1 MSRVGAFP
9 HSSPKLLLDRL
20 TDRACSTPTFAE
32 VSLQGGCG
40 SSLSLLGSESEG
52 FYGAYSMAT
61 SNPDAA
67 NNRFSGIKTDTN
79 IIDMSERFKA
89 DKTIPREWEWAVNE
103 VREKGY
109 VVLENLLSREEIA
122 EIRTAIEPLLGKG
135 GRNNFE
141 GYQTRRV
148 YAVLSKTRALDSMIA
163 HPVVMALL
171 GQFLMPN
178 FLLTAAQVIDICPGE
193 SIQPLHYDDQ
203 FTHVPRPR
211 DPFSMA
217 TVWALDDNFT
227 AENGATVV
235 IPKSHKWGD
244 DRIPDQQTV
253 EELGIAAELPIGS
266 CVFFSGTLWHG
277 GGANKSKDT
286 NRCAFTAQYCQPWV
300 RPQENMMLSV
310 PFDQVAMLPP
320 EIQVMAG
327 YSIHPPFIGHD
338 ASTPRVFQKVG
349 GGAFI
354 YRLGPDRWC
363 LGPGLY
369 GQEIIWAWF
378 TCPEVAL
385 PSSNEH
391 AWESNHGRPEV
402 YITRSSIFI
411 IQGVGLR
418 AADLDDNSN
427 PYVVCK
433 VSGKPHL
440 GFRTQTRFKSLDPVW
455 HEWIDLEGLELGD
468 TMHFKVFSQEDKKD
482 DEFLGEAKIVV
493 TPGGYDGGV
502 SLILRGRKAGTLRLE
517 LTVPPV
523 VQEATATKKQVMAFD
538 SANPR
543 EVVHCMTWGTVHES
557 LQAVV
562 SMESLLTSDDVRSRF
577 VAAGAVQPLVAM
589 LSDVSLDTRCK
600 AAKALANL
608 GRCAVGKRILVTTG
622 GVPAVMKL
630 VTTDDPECQE
640 AAMAVL
646 VHVAAGEKAREE
658 LIAGGV
664 PPYLTA
670 LLDSCSP
677 TSLAHAVRLLGYL
690 AANQAV
696 ASMVF
701 EGFLGK
707 LLALLDNGYP
717 DEVNLPA
724 AFAIAQLAS
733 TDSRRRALVEAHIVQ
748 KTLRLLNEGSHDC
761 KAEAAAVL
769 ASLAE
774 TKDKRTFKKIT
785 GHLLD
790 AGVLTPILA
799 MLSSSHEACSH
810 RAERVLLLL
819 AATARSA
826 QEALTEGILR
836 HLVEQ
841 LRSPITPLHAQ
852 RVARVLQALARFK
865 RTEMEL
871 ELSQE
876 SGQELLLAA
885 LQGEHDRHPALQ
897 KAEPPRPPAGQ
908 TVLPILSKLKSGRK
922 MLPTETIIR
931 TPRKLPAGVA
941 PLPPLH
947 CFY

>member
-89 DKTIPREWEWAVNE
+89 DKTIAREWEWAVNE

-327 YSIHPPFIGHD
+327 YSIHPPFIGHVD
-338 ASTPRVFQKVG
+338 
-349 GGAFI
+349 
-354 YRLGPDRWC
+354 
-363 LGPGLY
+363 
-369 GQEIIWAWF
+369 
-378 TCPEVAL
+378 
-385 PSSNEH
+385 
-391 AWESNHGRPEV
+391 GR
-402 YITRSSIFI
+402 
-411 IQGVGLR
+411 
-418 AADLDDNSN
+418 
-427 PYVVCK
+427 
-433 VSGKPHL
+433 H
-440 GFRTQTRFKSLDPVW
+440 
-455 HEWIDLEGLELGD
+455 
-468 TMHFKVFSQEDKKD
+468 
-482 DEFLGEAKIVV
+482 
-493 TPGGYDGGV
+493 
-502 SLILRGRKAGTLRLE
+502 
-517 LTVPPV
+517 
-523 VQEATATKKQVMAFD
+523 
-538 SANPR
+538 
-543 EVVHCMTWGTVHES
+543 
-557 LQAVV
+557 
-562 SMESLLTSDDVRSRF
+562 
-577 VAAGAVQPLVAM
+577 PL
-589 LSDVSLDTRCK
+589 K
-600 AAKALANL
+600 AAERLA
-608 GRCAVGKRILVTTG
+608 G
-622 GVPAVMKL
+622 
-630 VTTDDPECQE
+630 
-640 AAMAVL
+640 
-646 VHVAAGEKAREE
+646 
-658 LIAGGV
+658 
-664 PPYLTA
+664 LTA
-670 LLDSCSP
+670 
-677 TSLAHAVRLLGYL
+677 
-690 AANQAV
+690 
-696 ASMVF
+696 
-701 EGFLGK
+701 K
-707 LLALLDNGYP
+707 L
-717 DEVNLPA
+717 
-724 AFAIAQLAS
+724 
-733 TDSRRRALVEAHIVQ
+733 
-748 KTLRLLNEGSHDC
+748 
-761 KAEAAAVL
+761 
-769 ASLAE
+769 
-774 TKDKRTFKKIT
+774 
-785 GHLLD
+785 
-790 AGVLTPILA
+790 
-799 MLSSSHEACSH
+799 
-810 RAERVLLLL
+810 
-819 AATARSA
+819 
-826 QEALTEGILR
+826 
-836 HLVEQ
+836 
-841 LRSPITPLHAQ
+841 
-852 RVARVLQALARFK
+852 
-865 RTEMEL
+865 
-871 ELSQE
+871 
-876 SGQELLLAA
+876 
-885 LQGEHDRHPALQ
+885 
-897 KAEPPRPPAGQ
+897 
-908 TVLPILSKLKSGRK
+908 
-922 MLPTETIIR
+922 
-931 TPRKLPAGVA
+931 
-941 PLPPLH
+941 
-947 CFY
+947 